1 MAIKNYQRRLVR
13 FGKAFWLPLQF
24 ALVCP
29 FASADDVPPPSESPK
44 PKLPEPLT
52 LEYVLNLDVKGHP
65 SLQSATASLE
75 LQKANKELADSN
87 DDFTANLML
96 DARAVEPNPIVANQG
111 NNDSQAHLI
120 IAKRLYD
127 FGRTSAAAEAALADV
142 EGSELLYADALNRHR
157 IDIMSHFFAVLLA
170 DLRYARDNEAMSIG
184 YVAFDRG
191 RHRNNLGQMSDVE
204 LLKLENQFQ
213 IQRRAYFSSQA
224 DQRNMRSRLAN
235 IIDRPGELVS
245 NLAEPVLRVPLAE
258 MPEFEE
264 LQSRAMAD
272 NPVLKALRLQISAA
286 EERVKEARSGRNP
299 VLDGEARWSEY
310 ARDLGGYDQ
319 WRIGIVLD
327 VPLIAGDSIKANIA
341 KRNAELLN
349 LRARMREA
357 EMAVS
362 QQLLESWQSL
372 QNLKVGREQTD
383 VLQHYR
389 ELYLDKSRTLY
400 ETEVQSDLGDAMVEI
415 TEARLQKAMVEYQ
428 LAIEWAKLQALTGQQ
443 VNVLQEQSNE
453 TAL

>member
-1 MAIKNYQRRLVR
+1 
-13 FGKAFWLPLQF
+13 
-24 ALVCP
+24 
-29 FASADDVPPPSESPK
+29 
-44 PKLPEPLT
+44 
-52 LEYVLNLDVKGHP
+52 
-65 SLQSATASLE
+65 
-75 LQKANKELADSN
+75 
-87 DDFTANLML
+87 
-96 DARAVEPNPIVANQG
+96 
-111 NNDSQAHLI
+111 
-120 IAKRLYD
+120 
-127 FGRTSAAAEAALADV
+127 
-142 EGSELLYADALNRHR
+142 
-157 IDIMSHFFAVLLA
+157 LLA

-213 IQRRAYFSSQA
+213 VQRRAYFSSQA
-224 DQRNMRSRLAN
+224 DQRNTRSRLAN

-245 NLAEPVLRVPLAE
+245 NLAEPVLHVPLAE

-264 LQSRAMAD
+264 LQSRAMAS

-327 VPLIAGDSIKANIA
+327 VPLIAGDSVKANVA

-415 TEARLQKAMVEYQ
+415 TEARLKKAMVEYQ

-443 VNVLQEQSNE
+443 VNVLREQSNE
-453 TAL
+453 TAQ